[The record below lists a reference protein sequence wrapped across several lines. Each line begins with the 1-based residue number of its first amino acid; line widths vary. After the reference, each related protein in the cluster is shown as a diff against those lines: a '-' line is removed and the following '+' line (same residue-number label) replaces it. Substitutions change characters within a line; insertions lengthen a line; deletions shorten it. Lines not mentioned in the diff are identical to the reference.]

1 MTGPGGVL
9 VNLLV
14 FCLGAC
20 IGSFV
25 NVLAY
30 RLPRGI
36 SIVRPRSFC
45 PHCHR
50 PIPAWSNLPVLGY
63 LVLRGKCS
71 RCGGRIALRY
81 LLTEI
86 LLGLIALALY
96 TNFAPLDAASRL
108 VLCAGLIAASWVDF
122 DCRIIPD
129 AISLPGI
136 AAGLLA
142 AGLLMPEI
150 GWKNSLIGIA
160 IGGGVLFA
168 IGEIYRLL
176 RGKEGMGMGDVKLLA
191 MIGAFLGWQGIVFTM
206 FFGSCVGAVGGIAL
220 GLLDWQPGD
229 AELMAQMAEPIAVGA
244 ESSATVEI
252 TGSAPNESLLQTP
265 VPFGPFLSLA
275 AGIFAVFQRQLIHWY
290 LS

>member
-1 MTGPGGVL
+1 V
-9 VNLLV
+9 
-14 FCLGAC
+14 
-20 IGSFV
+20 
-25 NVLAY
+25 
-30 RLPRGI
+30 RGQ
-36 SIVRPRSFC
+36 
-45 PHCHR
+45 
-50 PIPAWSNLPVLGY
+50 
-63 LVLRGKCS
+63 CS
-71 RCGGRIALRY
+71 RCGARIAPRY
-81 LLTEI
+81 LLTEV
-86 LLGLIALALY
+86 LLGLIALMLY
-96 TNFAPLDAASRL
+96 ANFAPLDAAARL

-129 AISLPGI
+129 AVSLPGI
-136 AAGLLA
+136 VAGFLA

-168 IGEIYRLL
+168 VGEIYRLV

-206 FFGSCVGAVGGIAL
+206 FFGSCLGAVGGITL

-229 AELMAQMAEPIAVGA
+229 AELMAEVAEEPVAVGA
-244 ESSATVEI
+244 ENHPAVEI
-252 TGSAPNESLLQTP
+252 AGPASESLLQTP

-275 AGIFAVFQRQLIHWY
+275 AGIFAVFQPQLIHWY